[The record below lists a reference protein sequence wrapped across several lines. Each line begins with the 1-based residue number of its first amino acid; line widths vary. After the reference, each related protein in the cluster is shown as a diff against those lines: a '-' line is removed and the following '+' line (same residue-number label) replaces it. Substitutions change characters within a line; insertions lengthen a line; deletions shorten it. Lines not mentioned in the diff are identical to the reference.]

1 MKDVIRSE
9 KNEAFLQE
17 AETRGYT
24 QYVNRMSA
32 DQNASVPGFYLGS
45 VQRKMTDRFGIRY
58 FININ
63 MYNIHALNL
72 PQPGNPLSCS
82 AEVQFHRENEAC
94 DVVNVTISHNSFEE
108 TEDFL
113 HRMWASMNF
122 GYYEKT
128 A

>member
-17 AETRGYT
+17 AEARGYT

-32 DQNASVPGFYLGS
+32 DQNASLPGFYLGS
-45 VQRKMTDRFGIRY
+45 VQRKITDRFGIRY

-63 MYNIHALNL
+63 MFDMDVLSL
-72 PQPGNPLSCS
+72 PRSGDPLSCS
-82 AEVQFHRENEAC
+82 VEVQFSRDNDDKE
-94 DVVNVTISHNSFEE
+94 VVDVTIQHRSFDE
-108 TEDFL
+108 TEGFL

-122 GYYEKT
+122 GYYEKR

>member
-17 AETRGYT
+17 AGARGYT

-32 DQNASVPGFYLGS
+32 DQNASLPGFYLGS
-45 VQRKMTDRFGIRY
+45 VQRKITDRFGIRY

-63 MYNIHALNL
+63 MFNMDVLSL
-72 PQPGNPLSCS
+72 PRPGDPLSCS
-82 AEVQFHRENEAC
+82 VEVQFNRDNDGKE
-94 DVVNVTISHNSFEE
+94 VVDVTIQHRNFDE
-108 TEDFL
+108 TEGFL

-122 GYYEKT
+122 GYYEKRT
-128 A
+128 